1 MCVVANTSHSH
12 ALLPFVAVADLCCE
26 QISPEQHSSFK
37 ERSAKGQYF
46 IFPVGRVGKDPGSDD
61 KEGEGSDGGSSKEEK
76 EEAAPEG
83 TGSGF
88 MVLLSQAQD
97 GKHVLLT
104 WLEEFRLDPS
114 KAPSYMTATFYPEL
128 EESKGVGECVCVFGA
143 FALLAELWGPSGSLD
158 VLGRATTLTHEP
170 LEHTRKQPNERTIAT
185 RHTTHAAQSSS
196 EETSRKASSR
206 GSRESSSCTSCSTP
220 T

>member
-1 MCVVANTSHSH
+1 MFVFVVNPSRSH
-12 ALLPFVAVADLCCE
+12 ALLPYVSVADLCE

-46 IFPVGRVGKDPGSDD
+46 IFPIGRVGKDPGADE
-61 KEGEGSDGGSSKEEK
+61 EGEGSDGGDK
-76 EEAAPEG
+76 EAAATPDG

-114 KAPSYMTATFYPEL
+114 KAPSYMTVTFYPEL
-128 EESKGVGECVCVFGA
+128 EESKGVGECVYMGLRFCAVCA
-143 FALLAELWGPSGSLD
+143 
-158 VLGRATTLTHEP
+158 
-170 LEHTRKQPNERTIAT
+170 
-185 RHTTHAAQSSS
+185 
-196 EETSRKASSR
+196 
-206 GSRESSSCTSCSTP
+206 
-220 T
+220 